1 MTETEEAK
9 LTSPPPASPSPAS
22 KPSPQQGRGGWTGP
36 TALVLALIAVAGV
49 GGLGW
54 QGYTQMQSL
63 EVQLARRIGEF
74 DTASREA
81 RFAAKAANDALADL
95 QSRLM
100 ALENRGIETQNQ
112 QLALTA
118 MYQELAN
125 SADEKV
131 VADIEQTLLLAQQQ
145 LQLAGNVKAALI
157 GLEAA
162 DTRLAQLGKP
172 QFAGLR
178 KAIVQDM
185 ERLKLMPAADID
197 GVNARLEALIQAVDE
212 LKSEADAEPLAPVAP
227 PPRTGALDTLGALSL
242 DAWNEIKGMLRIRR
256 LDHPEMPLL
265 TPAQNYFLHQ
275 NLKLRLLSARI
286 AMLQRDEGAFR
297 ADLGA
302 AQSWSQRYFN
312 PRDPGTLAFLTSLD
326 ELLKAPLALK
336 DTHIKASLK
345 AVQLVRGAQE

>member
-1 MTETEEAK
+1 MSTEEPL
-9 LTSPPPASPSPAS
+9 LTSPPPAAATPLPT
-22 KPSPQQGRGGWTGP
+22 KQGRHGWLAP
-36 TALVLALIAVAGV
+36 TALVLALAAVAGTAA
-49 GGLGW
+49 LGW

-74 DTASREA
+74 DAASREA
-81 RFAAKAANDALADL
+81 RAAAKAANDALADL
-95 QSRLM
+95 QNRLM
-100 ALENRGIETQNQ
+100 ALENKAMETQNQ
-112 QLALTA
+112 QLALSA

-125 SADEKV
+125 SADERV

-162 DTRLAQLGKP
+162 DARLAQLGKP

-185 ERLKLMPAADID
+185 ARLKLLPGADID
-197 GVNARLEALIQAVDE
+197 GVNARLEALVVAVDG
-212 LKSEADAEPLAPVAP
+212 LKTEADAEPAP
-227 PPRTGALDTLGALSL
+227 PAAPKPSTGAWSTLGAFSK
-242 DAWNEIKGMLRIRR
+242 DAWQEIKDLLRIRR

-265 TPAQNYFLHQ
+265 TPAQSYFLHQ

-286 AMLQRDEGAFR
+286 AMLQRDEATFR

-302 AQSWSQRYFN
+302 AQAWVERYFN
-312 PRDPGTLAFLTSLD
+312 RRDPGTTAFVAGLG

-336 DTHIKASLK
+336 DNQITASLK
-345 AVQLVRGAQE
+345 AIQTARGRDE